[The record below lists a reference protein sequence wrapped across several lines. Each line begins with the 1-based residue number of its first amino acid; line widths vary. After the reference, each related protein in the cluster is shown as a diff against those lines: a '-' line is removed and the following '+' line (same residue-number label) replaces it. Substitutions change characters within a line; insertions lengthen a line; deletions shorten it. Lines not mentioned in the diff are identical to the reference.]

1 MGLTHPR
8 PAGAHPAL
16 FPIALYTMTP
26 ITEHIAK
33 AADCAAMTSEDLRAA
48 CRGASPLEMLHLEHL
63 LKLATDAEHAI
74 ARFRDAINA

>member
-1 MGLTHPR
+1 
-8 PAGAHPAL
+8 
-16 FPIALYTMTP
+16 MTP
-26 ITEHIAK
+26 ITEHITK

-74 ARFRDAINA
+74 ARFRDAIDA